1 MMEMYKQEGLQ
12 ALEEEYPKYFE
23 ALNKHPRLLVGT
35 EVPSLRGE
43 GTETLRD
50 SGDAKEWQ
58 EAVRSIL
65 QDDLKRR
72 VEARSDESQS
82 FLRTVHSSIELFQN
96 NADLVPGTKQFDR
109 ELADEFIKLAK
120 PYEVRN
126 GDDKLIGFQI
136 PVQPLIESVRQ
147 RLQASRAVPPVP
159 PAQPPAAP
167 PQETHTPQAGIP
179 AKAGNSGEGAEDFS
193 ALFSTLGLG
202 GLRF

>member
-1 MMEMYKQEGLQ
+1 MMEMYKQEGLE
-12 ALEEEYPKYFE
+12 ALEAEYPKYFE

-72 VEARSDESQS
+72 VAARSDESQG

-126 GDDKLIGFQI
+126 GDNKLIGFQI

-147 RLQASRAVPPVP
+147 RLQASRAVPPAP

-167 PQETHTPQAGIP
+167 PQETHVPQAGIP

>member
-12 ALEEEYPKYFE
+12 ALETEYPKYFE

-72 VEARSDESQS
+72 VAARSDESQG

-96 NADLVPGTKQFDR
+96 NSDLVPGTKQFDR

-136 PVQPLIESVRQ
+136 PVQPLIDSVRQ
-147 RLQASRAVPPVP
+147 RLAATRTAPPPAPPAPPVP
-159 PAQPPAAP
+159 E
-167 PQETHTPQAGIP
+167 ETHQPQAGIP

>member
-12 ALEEEYPKYFE
+12 ALETEYPKYFE

-43 GTETLRD
+43 GAETLRD

-72 VEARSDESQS
+72 VAARSDESQG

-96 NADLVPGTKQFDR
+96 NSDLVPGTKQFDR

-136 PVQPLIESVRQ
+136 PVQPLIDSVRQ
-147 RLQASRAVPPVP
+147 RLAATRTAPPPAPPAPPVP
-159 PAQPPAAP
+159 E
-167 PQETHTPQAGIP
+167 ETHQPQAGIP

>member
-1 MMEMYKQEGLQ
+1 MMEMYKQEGLE
-12 ALEEEYPKYFE
+12 ALEAEYPKYFE

-72 VEARSDESQS
+72 VAARSDESQG

-126 GDDKLIGFQI
+126 GDNKLIGFQI
-136 PVQPLIESVRQ
+136 PVQPLIDSVRQ
-147 RLQASRAVPPVP
+147 RLTATRTAPP
-159 PAQPPAAP
+159 PAPPAPPAP
-167 PQETHTPQAGIP
+167 EETHQPQAGIP

-193 ALFSTLGLG
+193 TLFSTLGLG

>member
-1 MMEMYKQEGLQ
+1 MMEMYKQEGLE
-12 ALEEEYPKYFE
+12 ALEAEYPKYFE

-72 VEARSDESQS
+72 VAARSDESQG

-136 PVQPLIESVRQ
+136 PVQPLIDSVRQ
-147 RLQASRAVPPVP
+147 RLTATRTAPP
-159 PAQPPAAP
+159 PAPPAPPAP
-167 PQETHTPQAGIP
+167 EETHQPQAGIP

-193 ALFSTLGLG
+193 TLFSTLGLG

>member
-1 MMEMYKQEGLQ
+1 MMEMYKQEGLE
-12 ALEEEYPKYFE
+12 ALEAEYPKYFE

-72 VEARSDESQS
+72 VAARSDESQG

-136 PVQPLIESVRQ
+136 PVQPLIDSVRQ
-147 RLQASRAVPPVP
+147 RLAASRTAPP
-159 PAQPPAAP
+159 PAPPAPPAP
-167 PQETHTPQAGIP
+167 EETHQPQAGIP

-193 ALFSTLGLG
+193 TLFSTLGLG

>member
-1 MMEMYKQEGLQ
+1 MMEMYKQEGLE
-12 ALEEEYPKYFE
+12 ALEAEYPKYFE

-72 VEARSDESQS
+72 VAARSDESQG

-136 PVQPLIESVRQ
+136 PVQPLIDSVRQ
-147 RLQASRAVPPVP
+147 RLTATRTAPP
-159 PAQPPAAP
+159 PAPPAPPAP
-167 PQETHTPQAGIP
+167 EEAHQPQAGIP

-193 ALFSTLGLG
+193 TLFSTLGLG

>member
-1 MMEMYKQEGLQ
+1 M
-12 ALEEEYPKYFE
+12 
-23 ALNKHPRLLVGT
+23 
-35 EVPSLRGE
+35 EVPSMVGD
-43 GTETLRD
+43 GTERLKD
-50 SGDAKEWQ
+50 SADAADWV
-58 EAVRSIL
+58 EAVKEMLRAEI
-65 QDDLKRR
+65 
-72 VEARSDESQS
+72 ESRAQTRMEEDGG
-82 FLRTVHSSIELFQN
+82 LRKTLHSSIELFQN

-126 GDDKLIGFQI
+126 GDNKLIGFQI

-147 RLQASRAVPPVP
+147 RLQVSRAAPPAP
-159 PAQPPAAP
+159 PAQPPVAP

>member
-1 MMEMYKQEGLQ
+1 MMEMYKQEGLE
-12 ALEEEYPKYFE
+12 ALEAEYPKYFE

-72 VEARSDESQS
+72 VAARSDESQG

-126 GDDKLIGFQI
+126 GDNKLIGFQI
-136 PVQPLIESVRQ
+136 PVQPLIDSVRQ
-147 RLQASRAVPPVP
+147 RLTATRTAPPPPP
-159 PAQPPAAP
+159 PAPPAP
-167 PQETHTPQAGIP
+167 EETHQPQAGIP

-193 ALFSTLGLG
+193 TLFSTLGLG

>member
-72 VEARSDESQS
+72 VAARSDESQS

-126 GDDKLIGFQI
+126 GDNKLIGFQI

-147 RLQASRAVPPVP
+147 RLQASRAVPPAP

-167 PQETHTPQAGIP
+167 PQETHVPQAGIP

>member
-1 MMEMYKQEGLQ
+1 MSNIMT
-12 ALEEEYPKYFE
+12 ALKAEIV
-23 ALNKHPRLLVGT
+23 RLARK
-35 EVPSLRGE
+35 EVKAAIAPLRKPANA
-43 GTETLRD
+43 TRLTL
-50 SGDAKEWQ
+50 A
-58 EAVRSIL
+58 
-65 QDDLKRR
+65 DLKRR
-72 VEARSDESQS
+72 VAARSDESQG

-126 GDDKLIGFQI
+126 GDNKLIGFQI
-136 PVQPLIESVRQ
+136 PVQPLIDSVRQ
-147 RLQASRAVPPVP
+147 RLAATRTAPP
-159 PAQPPAAP
+159 PAPPAPPAP
-167 PQETHTPQAGIP
+167 EETHQPQAGIP

>member
-1 MMEMYKQEGLQ
+1 MMEMYKQEGLE

-72 VEARSDESQS
+72 VAARSDESQG

-136 PVQPLIESVRQ
+136 PVQPLIDSVRQ
-147 RLQASRAVPPVP
+147 RLTATRTAPP
-159 PAQPPAAP
+159 PAPPAPPAP
-167 PQETHTPQAGIP
+167 EEAHQPQAGIP

-193 ALFSTLGLG
+193 TLFSTLGLG